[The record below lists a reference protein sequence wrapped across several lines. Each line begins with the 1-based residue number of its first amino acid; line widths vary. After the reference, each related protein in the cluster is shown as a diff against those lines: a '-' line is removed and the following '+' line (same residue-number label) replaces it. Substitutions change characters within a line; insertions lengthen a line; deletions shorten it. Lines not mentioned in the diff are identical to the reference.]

1 VKVKAIMHVDQI
13 DIHYGSKRIATHR
26 RLYNNN
32 QWCLDPEHY
41 LELIQQRPQSFET
54 ARPIVEWRKRWPL
67 CLEMLLERFRSK
79 QGNTHGIKDFISVLM
94 LYKQFAASEIEAAVN
109 LALAADVGSSAA
121 VAYILCSATRSCDQP
136 VAGVRNWPRLAPA
149 DVSVYRQIGGDL

>member
-1 VKVKAIMHVDQI
+1 MISITDQNKLPPTVGCI
-13 DIHYGSKRIATHR
+13 TTISGVSIPSIIWNLSSSGLN
-26 RLYNNN
+26 RL
-32 QWCLDPEHY
+32 
-41 LELIQQRPQSFET
+41 RPPVQLF
-54 ARPIVEWRKRWPL
+54 EWRKRWPL

-94 LYKQFAASEIEAAVN
+94 LYKHFAASEIEAAVN

-136 VAGVRNWPRLAPA
+136 VRR
-149 DVSVYRQIGGDL
+149 RT